1 MKDTATAAA
10 MAEAPAGWRGRLAG
24 FLGNTGMER
33 VVATLIVV
41 NAVVLGLET
50 WPAAMNAAGGILMIL
65 DRAILGIF
73 VIELAGRMVAHGA
86 RFFRD
91 PWSLFDFVVV
101 GLALVP
107 TTGSLS
113 ALRALR
119 VLRVLRLMT
128 IFPRMRRVVQGLLTA
143 IPGVGA
149 IVAVLGIIYYV
160 SAVIATKLFGGA
172 FPELFGTLGESLF
185 SLFQVMTLEG
195 WPEIVRDVMA
205 VYPHAWI
212 FFLCYIL
219 VATFTM
225 LNLFIAV
232 MVNAMQAEH
241 EREVTRSRHGDTE
254 AVLAEIAAL
263 RAEVRTLRGEA
274 WRHEPNYTGTPPSD
288 FRRAT

>member
-1 MKDTATAAA
+1 MNDWASGPGTVGPRAAVA
-10 MAEAPAGWRGRLAG
+10 APDVPDAKAPTGWRGRLAG
-24 FLGNTGMER
+24 FLESAGTER
-33 VVATLIVV
+33 AVAALIVI
-41 NAVVLGLET
+41 NAAVLGLET
-50 WPAAMNAAGGILMIL
+50 SSAAMAAAGGMLAIL
-65 DRAILGIF
+65 DRFILALF
-73 VIELAGRMVAHGA
+73 VIELACRMTAHGS

-107 TTGSLS
+107 ATGSLS

-128 IFPRMRRVVQGLLTA
+128 IFPRMRGVVRGLLMA
-143 IPGVGA
+143 IPGVGS

-160 SAVIATKLFGGA
+160 AAVIATKLFGDA

-195 WPEIVRDVMA
+195 WPEIVREVMT
-205 VYPHAWI
+205 VHPRAWI

-241 EREVTRSRHGDTE
+241 EREVTQARHSDTE

-263 RAEVRTLRGEA
+263 RAEVRTLRGQE
-274 WRHEPNYTGTPPSD
+274 WHPQR
-288 FRRAT
+288 